1 MEELTML
8 KLKDFHKSLDVIHY
22 NCEEPRAYY
31 VPFPDKKSAE
41 SERREDSVYFKS
53 LSGTW
58 DFKWYPS
65 VYSVDGTTV
74 PVFPTEGYDKLDV
87 PMNWQVALGRGYD
100 VPNYTNINYPY
111 PVDPPHVP
119 DENPCGLYRRE
130 FTVTEKQLDG
140 KDVLINF
147 EGVDSCFYLYVN
159 DKFVAYS
166 QVSHMT
172 SEIDLTKYV
181 KVGKNSIKVLVFKWC
196 DGSYLEDQDMWR
208 MSGIFRDVY
217 LLFRDKSRVVDI
229 FARPTVSADLKN
241 AALSVELTL
250 KGKADVTLTLV
261 SPAGKKVAEGKA
273 EGGKAL
279 FELKNVTLW
288 NDETPVLY
296 NLYIESGSECIRLA
310 VGFKRVEIINRVIY
324 INGKKVKAKGVNRH
338 DSHYLLGHATP
349 YEHMLNDLM
358 IMKRHNVN
366 TIRTS
371 HYPNDPRFLE
381 LCDKYGFYV
390 VDEADIETHG
400 FCRTDNWA
408 RLTESPEWSE
418 SYLDRAKRMLER
430 DKNHV
435 CVFMWSVGNESAGG
449 LNHRLMSEYY
459 KKRDPE
465 RLVHA
470 EDESRFERNM
480 EDEIARGK
488 TPPHQPEYYA
498 GYTDVDSRMYPT
510 VQEIETQY
518 AAKERK
524 NPLFLCEY
532 CHAMGNGP
540 GDLRAYWE
548 LIYKYDFFFG
558 GCIWEFTDH
567 SVAVRQPDGSY
578 HFKYGGDFGDTPND
592 RNFCVDGLVYPD
604 RRIHT
609 GFLEAKQV
617 YAQAY
622 AEAIDLAAGEFRI
635 HSLRNFTSLD
645 DVDLVW
651 SVEQDGKTVQNGV
664 ITAIGTAPR
673 ETTSLVIPY
682 DVEGLS
688 GNVYV
693 NISFRT
699 NTASAWAE
707 AGYEVCFN
715 QYQLPVPK
723 AKKTA
728 SPELYDVTLEQNDTE
743 ITVTVGE
750 TVYTVSKKSGLLTQI
765 ADNGKKMLWAPLI
778 PTVWRA
784 PTDNDARIKDA
795 WVNEGFCDAETKCYG
810 VSAKKV
816 GGKVKVV
823 SDISLGAK
831 AKLVILKAKITYTVD
846 GSGALN
852 VSADVEVNNKA
863 IFLPKFGFEFNLC
876 TSLENYSYFGYG
888 PMESYVDKRL
898 AARMGLFGGK
908 VLDNIEHYVY
918 PQENNSHY
926 NTLTATVK
934 SAAGHGLK
942 FDGEDSFEFRASR
955 VSGRQLTWAMHD
967 YELKPSENVFVSIDY
982 KQSGIGSNSCGPVLA
997 DEFRL
1002 SEKKFTFSFDVKPT
1016 R

>member
-1 MEELTML
+1 ML
-8 KLKDFHKSLDVIHY
+8 KLKDFHKSLDVLHY

-31 VPFPDKKSAE
+31 VPFPDKKSAD
-41 SERREDSVYFKS
+41 SEKREDSVYFKT
-53 LSGTW
+53 LCGTW

-65 VYSVDGTTV
+65 VYSVEGTTV
-74 PVFPTEGYDKLDV
+74 PVFPAEGYDMLDV

-100 VPNYTNINYPY
+100 VPNYTNVRYPY

-119 DENPCGLYRRE
+119 DDNPCGLYKRD
-130 FTVTEKQLDG
+130 FTVTEKQIAD
-140 KDVLINF
+140 KDVFINF

-172 SEIDLTKYV
+172 SEINVTKYV
-181 KVGKNSIKVLVFKWC
+181 KAGKNSIKVLVFKWC

-208 MSGIFRDVY
+208 MSGIFREVY
-217 LLFRDKSRVVDI
+217 LLFRDKNRIVDI
-229 FARPTVSADLKN
+229 FARPTVSDDFKNGSLK
-241 AALSVELTL
+241 VELTL
-250 KGKADVTLTLV
+250 NGKTEVKLTLV
-261 SPAGKKVAEGKA
+261 TPDGRKLSEKTTDGVDVT
-273 EGGKAL
+273 
-279 FELKNVTLW
+279 FDVKNVILW

-296 NLYIESGSECIRLA
+296 NLYLESGSECIRLPI
-310 VGFKRVEIINRVIY
+310 GFKRVEIIDRVIY

-338 DSHYLLGHATP
+338 DSHPLLGHATP
-349 YEHMLNDLM
+349 YEHMVEDLM

-371 HYPNDPRFLE
+371 HYPNAPRFLE

-400 FCRTDNWA
+400 FATVGNWG
-408 RLTESPEWSE
+408 RLTESPEWTE

-435 CVFMWSVGNESAGG
+435 CVFMWSVGNESSGG
-449 LNHRLMSEYY
+449 LNHRLMSEFY
-459 KKRDPE
+459 KKRDPA

-470 EDESRFERNM
+470 EDESRFERAM

-488 TPPHQPEYYA
+488 TPAHQPEYYA
-498 GYTDVDSRMYPT
+498 GYTDVESRMYPT
-510 VQEIETQY
+510 VKEIQTQY
-518 AAKERK
+518 LDKNRK

-548 LIYKYDFFFG
+548 LIYKNDCFFG

-567 SVAVRQPDGSY
+567 SVAIKQPDGSY
-578 HFKYGGDFGDTPND
+578 RFTYGGDFGDTPND
-592 RNFCVDGLVYPD
+592 GNFCVDGLVYPD
-604 RRIHT
+604 RRVHT

-622 AEAIDLAAGEFRI
+622 AEAIDLIAGEFKI
-635 HSLRNFTSLD
+635 HSLRNFTVLD

-651 SVEQDGKTVQNGV
+651 SVEENGVTVQNGV
-664 ITAIGTAPR
+664 IIAIGTAPR
-673 ETTSLVIPY
+673 ETTSIIIPY
-682 DVEGLS
+682 DLDGLS

-699 NTASAWAE
+699 NTATEWAE
-707 AGYEVCFN
+707 AGYEICFN
-715 QYQLPVPK
+715 QYRLPVAAAKRTAPK
-723 AKKTA
+723 DTY
-728 SPELYDVTLEQNDTE
+728 EVVLEQDDLE
-743 ITVTVGE
+743 INVTAGE
-750 TVYTVSKKSGLLTQI
+750 TVYTVSKINGLITQI
-765 ADNGKKMLWAPLI
+765 TDNGKKMLSAPVTPNI
-778 PTVWRA
+778 WRA
-784 PTDNDARIKDA
+784 PTDNDGKIKNLWYRDGYDR
-795 WVNEGFCDAETKCYG
+795 NSIKCFG

-816 GGKVKVV
+816 GGKVKIT

-831 AKLVILKAKITYTVD
+831 VVMPVVRAKLTYTVD
-846 GSGALN
+846 GNGTITVDTEASVLPGA
-852 VSADVEVNNKA
+852 V
-863 IFLPKFGFEFNLC
+863 FLPKFGFDFTCAPNMED
-876 TSLENYSYFGYG
+876 YSYFGYG

-898 AARMGLFGGK
+898 AARMGLFKGK
-908 VLDNIEHYVY
+908 VLDSTEHYIY
-918 PQENNSHY
+918 PQENGSHY

-934 SAAGHGLK
+934 SVAGHGLT
-942 FDGEDSFEFRASR
+942 FENESGFEFKASHY
-955 VSGRQLTWAMHD
+955 STEQLTKARHD
-967 YELKPSENVFVSIDY
+967 YELKPSEETFVSIDY
-982 KQSGIGSNSCGPVLA
+982 KQSGIGSNSCGPELA
-997 DEFRL
+997 EEYRL
-1002 SEKKFTFSFDVKPT
+1002 SEKKFSFAFTVKPT